1 MVLKK
6 ISYKNKV
13 VFDYFEIW
21 LDKNG
26 DNDFWSFESVFDHS
40 MVDRKEVKTKAN
52 CVSTQICPWCTRKYN
67 LYKEVERTPESIDEE
82 IESYK
87 NEDPKDLDFCCG
99 VEGCTNGLADY
110 VDIPWEYFE
119 IKED

>member
-1 MVLKK
+1 MQLNK
-6 ISYKNKV
+6 IKYKWKV

-21 LDKNG
+21 LGEN
-26 DNDFWSFESVFDHS
+26 ESVFDHADA
-40 MVDRKEVKTKAN
+40 DRDEITAKAT

-87 NEDPKDLDFCCG
+87 DEDPKDLDFCCG
-99 VEGCTNGLADY
+99 IDGCTNGLADY
-110 VDIPWEYFE
+110 VDLPWEDFE
-119 IKED
+119 IEED